1 MDGKYCD
8 ILLSPLFGV
17 IPALFSCYF
26 CSLAVFFGFM
36 SLLCVCPLWLF
47 SFFLFPFTLFF
58 TFSWAGGDALPAETL
73 AEVLPLL
80 LLGLFYLFCFFWSVF
95 KYPPQIYPT
104 KYRIV
109 IHLNSLVGFFF
120 LLFARLP
127 LLLLVV

>member
-1 MDGKYCD
+1 M
-8 ILLSPLFGV
+8 P
-17 IPALFSCYF
+17 
-26 CSLAVFFGFM
+26 SLAVF
-36 SLLCVCPLWLF
+36 L
-47 SFFLFPFTLFF
+47 FLFPFTLFF

-104 KYRIV
+104 KYRIA